1 MLKLILKILNKLKI
15 LSKLQLVFNKNIE
28 GKTFKILL
36 KGDEGHSNLFL
47 SEPWMINVLKLT
59 LSIENKLFVDV
70 GVNIGQTL
78 LKVKSISDEVKYI
91 GFEPN
96 STCVTYVEKLIS
108 INKMKDV
115 KIIPTGIS
123 NFTGLGSLVF
133 YDQSLV
139 DPSASIV
146 NNFRTN
152 NEVVYEKFVPI
163 IELKYIEPYVSFD
176 NMSVLK
182 IDVEGAELEVI
193 KEMSGLISK
202 NNPIIL
208 MEILPAYHS
217 ENQIRI
223 DRQNEIQN
231 ILKNLNYTF
240 YRIIKDNNQLKNI
253 VKIDEIGI
261 HSDISLSDYIIVP
274 EGKIT
279 SFQNKVDEFFK

>member
-1 MLKLILKILNKLKI
+1 MLKIILKVLNKLGI
-15 LSKLQLVFNKNIE
+15 LNKLQLVFNKNIE

-78 LKVKSISDEVKYI
+78 LKVKSISDEVNYI

-108 INKMKDV
+108 INRMKNV

-133 YDQSLV
+133 YDHSLV

-152 NEVVYEKFVPI
+152 NQVVYEKFVPI

-208 MEILPAYHS
+208 MEILPAYHA

-240 YRIIKDNNQLKNI
+240 FRILKENSQLKNI
-253 VKIDEIGI
+253 VRIDEIGI

-274 EGKIT
+274 KSKIT
-279 SFQNKVDEFFK
+279 SFKNKVDEFLK